1 MFLNELE
8 KTLVDFQVPASLSA
22 ESFKQFQSDFQS
34 EQETALLEA
43 NPTWA
48 SHTDSKWEISSNNCF
63 NDRMPIFM
71 IAAWY
76 QTS

>member
-22 ESFKQFQSDFQS
+22 ESFKRFQSDFQS

-48 SHTDSKWEISSNNCF
+48 SHIDSK
-63 NDRMPIFM
+63 
-71 IAAWY
+71 
-76 QTS
+76 